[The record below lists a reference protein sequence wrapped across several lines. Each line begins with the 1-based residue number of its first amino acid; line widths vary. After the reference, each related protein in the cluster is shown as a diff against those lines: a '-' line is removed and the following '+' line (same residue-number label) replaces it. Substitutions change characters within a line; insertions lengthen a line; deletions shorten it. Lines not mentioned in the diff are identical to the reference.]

1 MNKMVL
7 TVGATLTAFAALA
20 AEKLPT
26 DYGDPANDI
35 LSGSVDGLTW
45 QGAARAYKIEND
57 VVLVF
62 TDTTAGNCSFTLA
75 AGYQANGR
83 YLLVGG
89 GGPGGNSTDMGM
101 EGGGGGAGGFVEASN
116 VSFDS
121 GDYSLFVGAG
131 GEPKGW
137 KDDGVDLNQNNNG
150 KPSYISY
157 GGADFDRALGGG
169 GGGIPTGS
177 RNDNGWKHAAGHPYG
192 YASNDKVGSNYDYSK
207 VDVAC
212 GGGGAGWA
220 NWGYWQ
226 NAPDSPAGRGGWVN
240 QDQGNNGGNGT
251 SSPNA
256 AGGGGGAGE
265 AGKNTESGSISGA
278 GGAGLPS
285 DITGEEVWYAGGG
298 AGGSYGSWGTASAR
312 GGVGGG
318 GDSGAD
324 SYNQPNKAWSD
335 SGTDGLG
342 GGGAGCSGAVG
353 ASSMYGAA
361 GRGGSGVVIVR
372 FSKVEKPVPV
382 EGFDFSG
389 ETEWFN
395 IGEGDEKETVVVF
408 KNVDVEG
415 SFTLARD
422 ANARILL
429 VGGGGPGGNHNQ
441 GQVLGG
447 GGAGGGVVDVDYA
460 DYYAGTYTVNV
471 GKGGIANG
479 DYNNPVFN
487 NNGAPSFI
495 RRGGSDVLLAL
506 GGGGG
511 GVPNNS
517 GNWKVA
523 CGNPYG
529 YCTNDNDTEYDFS
542 KVDVANGGGAAIC
555 GGPGWCDAQHPGKVG
570 DLGYEGGKAVK
581 CGNTFEAL
589 LNAGGGAGAGEN
601 GHDATGYGASG
612 AGGNGKQ
619 SDITGIK
626 TYYGGGGAGGTFGA
640 GSGVTAL
647 VSGGLGG
654 GGKAY
659 VDDSKGEH
667 VFAEN
672 GVDGLG
678 GGGAGASLSGGTSPR
693 TKAFAGRGG
702 NGVVIVRVKKVYPAE
717 EALPG
722 VSFEGAA
729 EWYNLGHGKTRETV
743 IIYTNVNEVG
753 KLTLG
758 RRARA
763 RVLLVAGGG
772 AGGYGGGAEQVGGG
786 GGAGGMLT
794 NEYAGT
800 WLRRGEYAIA
810 VGKGG
815 LPSSNNNTK
824 GQNGGDSTI
833 CLGANDVFRAKG
845 GGAGGNVNGDWMEQ
859 IARGS
864 IGGSG
869 GGGGGMWGDGW
880 SRPSVAGGAGTE
892 GQGYAGGKS
901 AGSWTNAGGGGGAG
915 EAGGDAPGS
924 DVSGRGGNGMPCD
937 ISGVETWY
945 AGGGA
950 GGAYGAWRQ
959 AVIVGGDGGG
969 GKSEVDG
976 YDLSCCI
983 SYNGEDGLGGGGA
996 GSCGCK
1002 NNNGFLI
1009 GAPGRG
1015 GNGVVIVRITEVT
1028 PVGMTVIIH

>member
-7 TVGATLTAFAALA
+7 TVGVTLTAFAALA

-35 LSGSVDGLTW
+35 ESGSVEGLTW
-45 QGAARAYKIEND
+45 TGAARAYKIEND

-62 TDTTAGNCSFTLA
+62 TDTTAGNCSFTIA
-75 AGYQANGR
+75 DRYQANGR

-89 GGPGGNSTDMGM
+89 GGPGGCTLQRLP
-101 EGGGGGAGGFVEASN
+101 GGGGGAGGFVEALA
-116 VSFDS
+116 VSFES
-121 GDYSLFVGAG
+121 GEYSVTVGAG
-131 GEPKGW
+131 GVR
-137 KDDGVDLNQNNNG
+137 DGDEEHRGASGYNANG
-150 KPSYISY
+150 SPSQLAGGKISVK
-157 GGADFDRALGGG
+157 ALGGG
-169 GGGIPTGS
+169 GGGIS
-177 RNDNGWKHAAGHPYG
+177 NGKFEWKYACGNPYPIAEQDVSKANV
-192 YASNDKVGSNYDYSK
+192 AS
-207 VDVAC
+207 
-212 GGGGAGWA
+212 GGGGAA
-220 NWGYWQ
+220 FNSWGTWYDQ
-226 NAPDSPAGRGGWVN
+226 PGGMVVGDQGKDGGRG
-240 QDQGNNGGNGT
+240 T
-251 SSPNA
+251 TNA
-256 AGGGGGAGE
+256 DKTGGGGGASE
-265 AGKNTESGSISGA
+265 AGGNATD
-278 GGAGLPS
+278 GGKGGDGKAS

-298 AGGSYGSWGTASAR
+298 GGGLNGDWSNSTKAL
-312 GGVGGG
+312 GGKGGG
-318 GDSGAD
+318 GMAFPNGYDSPAVAI
-324 SYNQPNKAWSD
+324 SY
-335 SGTDGLG
+335 SGVDTLG
-342 GGGAGCSGAVG
+342 GGGAGTCFAQNLSGSAVSPSG
-353 ASSMYGAA
+353 N
-361 GRGGSGVVIVR
+361 GGSGVVIVR

-382 EGFDFSG
+382 EGFTFSG

-408 KNVDVEG
+408 KNVDTEG
-415 SFTLARD
+415 SFTLAHD

-471 GKGGIANG
+471 GKGGIAKG

-487 NNGAPSFI
+487 NNGTPSFI
-495 RRGGSDVLLAL
+495 RRGESDVLRAL

-581 CGNTFEAL
+581 CGNTFDAL

-619 SDITGIK
+619 SDITGVE

-722 VSFEGAA
+722 VSFEGQAD
-729 EWYNLGHGKTRETV
+729 WYNLGHGKTRETV
-743 IIYTNVNEVG
+743 VIYTNVNEVG

-758 RRARA
+758 RRATA
-763 RVLLVAGGG
+763 RILLVGGG
-772 AGGYGGGAEQVGGG
+772 GPGGYTGAYNLLGGG
-786 GGAGGMLT
+786 GGAGGVVS
-794 NEYAGT
+794 NECAI
-800 WLRRGEYAIA
+800 LKRGIYEIT

-815 LPSSNNNTK
+815 LPSSERLVRA
-824 GQNGGDSTI
+824 GNGGDSI
-833 CLGANDVFRAKG
+833 ISLGGADVYRALG
-845 GGAGGNVNGDWMEQ
+845 GGAGGNANGDNKGDTYDNPAWG
-859 IARGS
+859 AN
-864 IGGSG
+864 GGCG
-869 GGGGGMWGDGW
+869 GGGATYYHYWNKSG
-880 SRPSVAGGAGTE
+880 AGGTGS
-892 GQGYAGGKS
+892 QGCNGGKARNNGNND
-901 AGSWTNAGGGGGAG
+901 AGYYLSPGGGGGAG
-915 EAGGDAPGS
+915 TAGGFPSALKMAGAGGDGIASNITGEE
-924 DVSGRGGNGMPCD
+924 V
-937 ISGVETWY
+937 WY

-950 GGAYGAWRQ
+950 GGAWGDWGDKVVTGGA
-959 AVIVGGDGGG
+959 GGG
-969 GKSEVDG
+969 GQSEAHTGITGRESAFAANGDDG
-976 YDLSCCI
+976 K
-983 SYNGEDGLGGGGA
+983 GGGGA
-996 GSCGCK
+996 GSSGGQG
-1002 NNNGFLI
+1002 NG
-1009 GAPGRG
+1009 GAAYAVPGRG
-1015 GNGVVIVRITEVT
+1015 GNGIVIVRITEVA